1 MRALL
6 KLSLFL
12 CFVGFVMVAPLQAQS
27 SYLNWL
33 NTAGTNDWNT
43 ASNWDINA
51 VPDAGSQVLIDVVGP
66 ANTPV
71 ISSGE
76 VANAYQLG
84 VGGFN
89 AGGATGYL
97 QIDAGGALTVQDEIF
112 VGVGSGN
119 YGLNEINIAGGT
131 LTKATGTG
139 NFHIGWQVGSG
150 EVIMSGASLYYQA
163 GANCYI
169 GAGGNGASGTFT
181 MSGSSIAKLPD
192 SVTTVGCSLN
202 VAGGCSGL
210 LHMEGTSQFNTFEL
224 VTGWYAGGSGT
235 IEVSGTSTM
244 NIDWAG
250 NYIGAA
256 GVGVMTV
263 GPKATVN
270 VRRRVIGAG
279 TTISAVAVGPAP

>member
-1 MRALL
+1 MRSLL
-6 KLSLFL
+6 RLSLFL
-12 CFVGFVMVAPLQAQS
+12 CLVGFVMVVPLQAQS
-27 SYLNWL
+27 GTLSWL
-33 NTAGTNDWNT
+33 SSAGSTDWNT
-43 ASNWDINA
+43 ASNWDNNA
-51 VPDAGSQVLIDVVGP
+51 VPDATTQVLIDVVSP
-66 ANTPV
+66 NYTPTV
-71 ISSGE
+71 YSG
-76 VANAYQLG
+76 VTANAYQLALG
-84 VGGFN
+84 GWNVDVGLDGQS
-89 AGGATGYL
+89 AAPGYL
-97 QIDAGGALTVQDEIF
+97 EIDAGGALTVQDEVF

-119 YGLNEINIAGGT
+119 YSLNELNIAGGT
-131 LTKATGTG
+131 LTKATGAG
-139 NFHIGWQVGSG
+139 NFHIGWQVGQG
-150 EVIMSGASLYYQA
+150 EVIMSGAAYYYQA

-181 MSGSSIAKLPD
+181 MSGSSIAQLPN

-235 IEVSGTSTM
+235 TEVSGSSTM
-244 NIDWAG
+244 NIDWGG

-270 VRRRVIGAG
+270 VS
-279 TTISAVAVGPAP
+279 SA